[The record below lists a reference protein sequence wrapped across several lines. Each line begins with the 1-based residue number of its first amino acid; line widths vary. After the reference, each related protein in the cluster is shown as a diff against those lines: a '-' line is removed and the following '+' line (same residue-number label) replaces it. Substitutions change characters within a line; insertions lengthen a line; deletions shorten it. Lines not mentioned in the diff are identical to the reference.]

1 MKYPCKDCEK
11 RNVCAKKDCKKRNE
25 YKKERKKNIKYN
37 KKWAKDSIKIN
48 AVKKNPIPSEK
59 AVEWQPKERFLER
72 KIQLW

>member
-11 RNVCAKKDCKKRNE
+11 RNVCTKKDCKKRNE

-37 KKWAKDSIKIN
+37 KKWARDSIKIN

-59 AVEWQPKERFLER
+59 PQFNKKKYRLGIR
-72 KIQLW
+72 K

>member
-11 RNVCAKKDCKKRNE
+11 RNVCTRNE

-37 KKWAKDSIKIN
+37 KKWARDSIKIN

-59 AVEWQPKERFLER
+59 AVE
-72 KIQLW
+72 

>member
-11 RNVCAKKDCKKRNE
+11 RNVCTKKDCEKRNE

-37 KKWAKDSIKIN
+37 KKWARDSIKIN